1 MARPGERVTQ
11 YDEDSISRRPSRYN
25 THRRTKDRPDFS
37 AAVIGQV
44 VGVDRGRITVVV
56 PEGAAHKD
64 QVEVITVKARELG
77 RKGVVIGDRV
87 RLVGDLS
94 GKPDTLARLVE
105 ILDRETVLTRTA
117 DDSDPIERVIVANAD
132 QMAIVTAI
140 ANPEPRVGLID
151 RALVAAFEAG
161 LSPLLIITKTD
172 LGSPNDLLANYS
184 GMDLRHILVNQ
195 KTGEGIDEVRQA
207 LAGHSTVFLGHS
219 GVGKSTLVN
228 SLAPDALRTTGSV
241 NDVTGRGK
249 HTSTS
254 ARSIPLPDD
263 TGWVIDT
270 PGLRS
275 FGLAH
280 VKPED
285 IIESFPEL
293 IEGSEECP
301 RACTHV
307 NVIGEAPP
315 DCALDTW
322 VAEGKAGPAG
332 SARLSSLRRLLV
344 ALQTPSS

>member
-1 MARPGERVTQ
+1 VAGFGKRVSQ
-11 YDEDSISRRPSRYN
+11 YDEDSISQRPSRYN
-25 THRRTKDRPDFS
+25 SHRRTKDRPNFS
-37 AAVIGQV
+37 DAVIGQV
-44 VGVDRGRITVVV
+44 IGVDRGRITVVV
-56 PEGAAHKD
+56 PAGASHD
-64 QVEVITVKARELG
+64 EQVEVTSVKARELG

-87 RLVGDLS
+87 RMVGDLS

-140 ANPEPRVGLID
+140 ANPEPRIGLID

-161 LSPLLIITKTD
+161 LDPILIITKVD
-172 LGSPNDLLANYS
+172 LGSPKSLLDNYS
-184 GMDLRHILVNQ
+184 GMDLRHFLVNQ
-195 KTGEGIDEVRQA
+195 KTGDGIESVREA

-228 SLAPDALRTTGSV
+228 SLAPDALRVTGTV

-254 ARSIPLPDD
+254 ARSIPLPSD

-280 VKPED
+280 VEPGD

-293 IEGSEECP
+293 MDGSEECP

-307 NVIGEAPP
+307 NAAGDSPP
-315 DCALDTW
+315 DCALDKW
-322 VAEGKAGPAG
+322 VADGHGGAAGT
-332 SARLSSLRRLLV
+332 SRLNSLRRLLV